1 MGDLKIPRVQE
12 SKKTRVQ
19 EDKIPRVLVER
30 PSTAV
35 KLSEMWRTPLQ
46 RRQCIFPLWRAVLQN
61 LNCVRYKTKILNLTA
76 VIRQT
81 KKMAINKV
89 PPTKT
94 VLLDYQKQLTL
105 AEEGYN
111 LLDRKREVLLNEL
124 MRYIHRLKEVQ
135 KSAYADFVN
144 SLENFRN
151 AYFKMSQEQIRDVLD
166 FEPQKPK
173 VRSTYRSVMGVAVPE
188 IVHSEIY
195 PQKKPSLDDSIADIE
210 EVHQQMSQSVLN
222 LIEYANIYNAIMKL
236 ANEINKTRKRVNAL
250 ENIFI
255 PDYNDT
261 ISWVKNVLEENEREE
276 FFRQKMVK
284 RVMRRA

>member
-1 MGDLKIPRVQE
+1 
-12 SKKTRVQ
+12 
-19 EDKIPRVLVER
+19 
-30 PSTAV
+30 
-35 KLSEMWRTPLQ
+35 
-46 RRQCIFPLWRAVLQN
+46 
-61 LNCVRYKTKILNLTA
+61 
-76 VIRQT
+76 
-81 KKMAINKV
+81 MAIHKV

-94 VLLDYQKQLTL
+94 ILLDYQKQLSL

-135 KSAYADFVN
+135 KNAYADFVI
-144 SLENFRN
+144 SLENFKS

-173 VRSTYRSVMGVAVPE
+173 ITTTYRSVMGIAVPE
-188 IVHSEIY
+188 IVQSETY

-210 EVHQQMSQSVLN
+210 EVHQKMRQSVLN

-236 ANEINKTRKRVNAL
+236 AAEINKTRKRVNAL

-261 ISWVKNVLEENEREE
+261 INWVKDAIEENEREE
-276 FFRQKMVK
+276 FFRQKTVKK
-284 RVMRRA
+284 RVRRNA

>member
-1 MGDLKIPRVQE
+1 
-12 SKKTRVQ
+12 
-19 EDKIPRVLVER
+19 
-30 PSTAV
+30 
-35 KLSEMWRTPLQ
+35 
-46 RRQCIFPLWRAVLQN
+46 
-61 LNCVRYKTKILNLTA
+61 
-76 VIRQT
+76 
-81 KKMAINKV
+81 MAIHKV

-94 VLLDYQKQLTL
+94 ILLDYQKQLSL

-135 KSAYADFVN
+135 KNAYADFVI
-144 SLENFRN
+144 SLENFKS

-166 FEPQKPK
+166 FEPQEPK
-173 VRSTYRSVMGVAVPE
+173 ITTTYRSVMGIAVPE
-188 IVHSEIY
+188 IVQSETY

-210 EVHQQMSQSVLN
+210 EVHQKMRQSVLN

-236 ANEINKTRKRVNAL
+236 AAEINKTRKRVNAL

-261 ISWVKNVLEENEREE
+261 INWVKDAIEENEREE
-276 FFRQKMVK
+276 FFRQKTVKK
-284 RVMRRA
+284 RVRRRA

>member
-1 MGDLKIPRVQE
+1 
-12 SKKTRVQ
+12 
-19 EDKIPRVLVER
+19 
-30 PSTAV
+30 
-35 KLSEMWRTPLQ
+35 
-46 RRQCIFPLWRAVLQN
+46 
-61 LNCVRYKTKILNLTA
+61 
-76 VIRQT
+76 
-81 KKMAINKV
+81 MAIHKV

-94 VLLDYQKQLTL
+94 ILLDYQKQLAL

-135 KSAYADFVN
+135 KNAYADFVI
-144 SLENFRN
+144 SLENFKS

-173 VRSTYRSVMGVAVPE
+173 ITTTYRSVMGIAVPE
-188 IVHSEIY
+188 IVQSETY

-210 EVHQQMSQSVLN
+210 EVHQKMRQSVLN

-236 ANEINKTRKRVNAL
+236 ATEINKTRKRVNAL

-261 ISWVKNVLEENEREE
+261 INWVKDAIEENEREE
-276 FFRQKMVK
+276 FFRQKTVKKK
-284 RVMRRA
+284 RVMRNA